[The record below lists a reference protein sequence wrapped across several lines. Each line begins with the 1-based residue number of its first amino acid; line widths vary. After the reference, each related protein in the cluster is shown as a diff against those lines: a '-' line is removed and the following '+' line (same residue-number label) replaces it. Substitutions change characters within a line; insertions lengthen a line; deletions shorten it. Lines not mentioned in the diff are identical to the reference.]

1 MPNENAVVL
10 GAGFAGLLTAGV
22 LTKFYRQ
29 VTVVDR
35 DPATNEYRR
44 GVPQGR
50 HAHNLLPAGA
60 RAVDEIFPGL
70 VDEMSAEGAV
80 LADVLSDYRFYL
92 GGKEL
97 PRVPV
102 GAHSVHAT
110 RPFYERHLRR
120 RLVAQDGLRME
131 LGADVVGLISDD
143 RRITGVRILPREPSS
158 SEETLPADLVVDAT
172 GRGSRTP
179 VWLEQLGYG
188 RPPEQRVDVDVAY
201 ASRLVRLPPQHDR
214 ALLIGGDVKANGR
227 GLLLLA
233 VEEGRHVLTV
243 TGTGSALRPPTDE
256 AGFEEFVAAA
266 APDDVAS
273 ELKTAE
279 VLSDIA
285 AYRFPACRWRRYDR
299 LAGFPD
305 GLVVVGDAL
314 CSLSPVNAQGLTV
327 AALEARALADTLST
341 GRYDIAAGFFVRA
354 TRILNAPWGM
364 AGEPDRPAN
373 PLQRMQG
380 AMMSR
385 LMAAAATDGTVA
397 AQLIRVLALL
407 DPPSKLIPPTVL
419 GRALR
424 RGRETGRADED

>member
-1 MPNENAVVL
+1 MPNENNEKAVVL

-29 VTVVDR
+29 VTVVDW
-35 DPATNEYRR
+35 DPATSQYRR

-60 RAVDEIFPGL
+60 RVLDEIFPGL
-70 VDEMSAEGAV
+70 VDEMSADGAV

-102 GAHSVHAT
+102 GARSVHAT

-120 RLVAQDGLRME
+120 RLVEQDGLRMV
-131 LGADVVGLISDD
+131 LGTDVVGLIGED
-143 RRITGVRILPREPSS
+143 RRITGVRILPQEPSS
-158 SEETLPADLVVDAT
+158 SEETLNADLVVDAM

-179 VWLEQLGYG
+179 VWLEQLGYE
-188 RPPEQRVDVDVAY
+188 RPAEQRVNVDVAY

-214 ALLIGGDVKANGR
+214 ALLIGGDVKAGGR

-233 VEEGRHVLTV
+233 VEDGLHVLTV
-243 TGTGSALRPPTDE
+243 TGTGPAVPPPTDE
-256 AGFEEFVAAA
+256 VGFAEYVAAA
-266 APDDVAS
+266 APDDVVAA
-273 ELKTAE
+273 LKSAE
-279 VLSDIA
+279 ALSDIV
-285 AYRFPACRWRRYDR
+285 AYRFPATRWRRYDQ
-299 LAGFPD
+299 LAGLPD
-305 GLVVVGDAL
+305 GLITVGDAL

-327 AALEARALADTLST
+327 AALEASALRDTLSVH
-341 GRYDIAAGFFVRA
+341 RRDVAADYFARA
-354 TRILNAPWGM
+354 TRILTAPWGM
-364 AGEPDRPAN
+364 AGEPEQPAN
-373 PLQRMQG
+373 LTQKMQG

-385 LMAAAATDGTVA
+385 LMAAAATDPTVA

-407 DPPSKLIPPTVL
+407 DPPSKLLRPAVL
-419 GRALR
+419 GRALF
-424 RGRETGRADED
+424 RAA